1 MKIERFKLNEMK
13 YNQELG
19 YDYSISDY
27 LSSAYQLWSD
37 AEGLP
42 QLSADEHDMEDLTP
56 EQQKFINSFIDIWEI
71 VCDFEREYFNAN
83 FLTKLKARKYNI

>member
-19 YDYSISDY
+19 YDSSISDY

-42 QLSADEHDMEDLTP
+42 QLSADEHDTEDLTP
-56 EQQKFINSFIDIWEI
+56 EQQHFISAFINMWKIASE
-71 VCDFEREYFNAN
+71 FEREYFNAN